1 MLSNGHSSPLRKA
14 FIFQCNG
21 TPSIAGDNCERLWS
35 AMRNNDGSWKEWN
48 VQNPNGGQTRVFAGL
63 DSSPRKAAEER
74 AAKHFAKLLQKQ
86 PEFSGKQVEFQKRDA
101 AILVNWRLAA
111 RVSSATSDSYD
122 LLMLREGMEAAGI
135 VPAELLVQFKTAL
148 REAGIGEGA
157 SKLKWES
164 CV

>member
-1 MLSNGHSSPLRKA
+1 
-14 FIFQCNG
+14 
-21 TPSIAGDNCERLWS
+21 
-35 AMRNNDGSWKEWN
+35 MRNNDGSWKEWN
-48 VQNPNGGQTRVFAGL
+48 VQNPNGSQTRVFAGL
-63 DSSPRKAAEER
+63 DSSPGKAAEER
-74 AAKHFAKLLQKQ
+74 AAKHFAKFLQKQ
-86 PEFSGKQVEFQKRDA
+86 PEFSGKQVDFQRRDA

-111 RVSSATSDSYD
+111 RVSCATRDSYD
-122 LLMLREGMEAAGI
+122 LLMLREGIEAACI